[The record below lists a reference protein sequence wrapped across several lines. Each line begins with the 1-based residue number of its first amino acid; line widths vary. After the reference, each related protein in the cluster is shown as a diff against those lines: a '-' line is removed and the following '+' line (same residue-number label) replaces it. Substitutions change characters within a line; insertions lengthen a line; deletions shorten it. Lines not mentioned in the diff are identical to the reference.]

1 MKKRNDVSERLKNRK
16 NIQEKVVCC
25 SLNKRLGNG
34 FNGEI
39 CLLLKNEINNWVLT
53 VSKIT
58 HRLGIIFN
66 RLLIYLMSNNVPL
79 PLFTDAFFNGLALY
93 GMKKSSKQSKL
104 NFSSL
109 IDDFCSNEFNSLYN
123 QLLKEIKETVKLF

>member
-1 MKKRNDVSERLKNRK
+1 MSKKRSDVSKRLKN
-16 NIQEKVVCC
+16 IQQRVVCF
-25 SLNKRLGNG
+25 SLNKRLVNE
-34 FNGEI
+34 FNDEI
-39 CLLLKNEINNWVLT
+39 CLLLKDEINNWVLT